1 MLGPV
6 FLRWRQYKVA
16 TGRFSATHAFLLGLI
31 LSVTG
36 FITWSATQAST
47 TLNNLVV
54 VAPAAVIIGLLAAG
68 IIVAT
73 FLKSTSEPLEESQG
87 KQSIWGDVLLLV
99 GFAVFCFALT
109 KVGFDVATFI
119 FVWVGVLM
127 CGSKGKWQPP
137 LYALMFTLVLVKGF
151 GSLFPYPMI
160 TLVL

>member
-1 MLGPV
+1 M
-6 FLRWRQYKVA
+6 A

-31 LSVTG
+31 FSVTG

-54 VAPAAVIIGLLAAG
+54 VVPTAVIIGLLTVG
-68 IIVAT
+68 IIVST
-73 FLKSTSEPLEESQG
+73 LLKPTSELSLENKR
-87 KQSIWGDVLLLV
+87 KQSLWGDILLLA

-109 KVGFDVATFI
+109 KVGFDVATFV

-127 CGSKGKWQPP
+127 CGGKGKWQPP
-137 LYALMFTLVLVKGF
+137 LYALVFTFFLIKGF

>member
-1 MLGPV
+1 M
-6 FLRWRQYKVA
+6 A

-31 LSVTG
+31 FSVTG

-54 VAPAAVIIGLLAAG
+54 VVPTAVIIGLLTVG
-68 IIVAT
+68 IVVKT
-73 FLKSTSEPLEESQG
+73 LLNPTSEPSTESKG
-87 KQSIWGDVLLLV
+87 KQSLWGDILLLA

-109 KVGFDVATFI
+109 KVGFDIATFI

-127 CGSKGKWQPP
+127 CGGKGKWQPP
-137 LYALMFTLVLVKGF
+137 LYALVFTLFLVKGF